1 MELPERGWWGRIAL
15 VSWVAFWKENVVI
28 FLEKRMR
35 KCSYSRGWM
44 KDDVGPRGAQCSFQS
59 VKYTRRDAFLSERSR
74 VGLGEWKG
82 ETIPYFLY

>member
-1 MELPERGWWGRIAL
+1 MELPERGWWWGIAL

-44 KDDVGPRGAQCSFQS
+44 KDRLC
-59 VKYTRRDAFLSERSR
+59 T
-74 VGLGEWKG
+74 VGLCPGD
-82 ETIPYFLY
+82 